1 MIEASIALVLLET
14 NVKFTILSL
23 IVVSIALVVLRTKVY
38 ARSYRL
44 LLENELQQYIQPC
57 EKQRALN
64 THVHSYSIL
73 RSQSRRSLLLR

>member
-1 MIEASIALVLLET
+1 MIAASIALVLLET

-44 LLENELQQYIQPC
+44 LLENELQHYIQPC
-57 EKQRALN
+57 EKQMR
-64 THVHSYSIL
+64 
-73 RSQSRRSLLLR
+73 